1 MKEFLPEID
10 ELIAKELTQE
20 ATSEEKKQLQAWLKE
35 SAEHQNYF
43 DELSRIWSSSGEIFM
58 DSKTADSVN
67 TDVAWHKVKTHI
79 RRPKHLYVSWLN
91 STNGL
96 KIAAAI
102 AVLVIAIV
110 FYNRDNAPPQYNY
123 VAETKVK
130 VDTLTDGSVITLNKK
145 SSLSTLF
152 SKKERRVRMTGEAFF
167 AVAPNKE
174 KPFVIE
180 VQNIEIK
187 VVGTAFNVD
196 NISKQ
201 GKIIVTVQEGIVEVQ
216 GKNETLRLEKG
227 HKAIYDTES
236 HIFEKTDNI
245 DKKILEYKKETLE
258 FDGNTLK
265 DIVNQI
271 NKFYAQNIE
280 IASPAIENCTIKTT
294 FDGQD
299 AEFFFRDVIGDLIK
313 IQVERQGDK
322 LILRGSGCE

>member
-10 ELIAKELTQE
+10 ELIAKELTNE
-20 ATSEEKKQLQAWLKE
+20 ATSEEKKQLQIWLKE
-35 SAEHQNYF
+35 SVEHQTYF
-43 DELSRIWSSSGEIFM
+43 DELSRIWSSSEEVFT
-58 DSKTADSVN
+58 DSEAAESVN
-67 TDVAWHKVKTHI
+67 TDMAWHKVKTHI
-79 RRPKHLYVSWLN
+79 RKPKPLYISWLN
-91 STNGL
+91 GANGL

-102 AVLVIAIV
+102 AVLVMAVI
-110 FYNRDNAPPQYNY
+110 FYNRDTPPPQYNY

-130 VDTLTDGSVITLNKK
+130 IDTLTDGSVITLNKK

-152 SKKERRVRMTGEAFF
+152 SKKERRVRMAGEAFF

-180 VQNIEIK
+180 IQNIEIK

-227 HKAIYDTES
+227 HKAIYDIAS
-236 HIFEKTDNI
+236 HTFEKADNI

-299 AEFFFRDVIGDLIK
+299 AEFFFRDVIGDMIK